1 MEIKEE
7 ALRLMRANS
16 ALLEDVTNQ
25 TVNATRLLNDGNE
38 QQNVSFFKIRKRYKL
53 TYYLFLKNINY
64 KIILKHVIQYNLS
77 KSLWTNLCVQNRQ
90 VFGLYRLN

>member
-64 KIILKHVIQYNLS
+64 KIILKNV
-77 KSLWTNLCVQNRQ
+77 VQ
-90 VFGLYRLN
+90 

>member
-38 QQNVSFFKIRKRYKL
+38 QQNVSFFLNKKKIQIEV
-53 TYYLFLKNINY
+53 LF
-64 KIILKHVIQYNLS
+64 
-77 KSLWTNLCVQNRQ
+77 
-90 VFGLYRLN
+90 VFKEH